1 MRIFSCLKNVSKRLR
16 LRRVSLLAL
25 VSGGSDISELARINR
40 FVRVYSS
47 SVGAYTYVG
56 SGSRLTFVD
65 IGKFCSVS
73 WDCTIGL
80 ASHPLSFVS
89 TSPIFYERDNGVG
102 ISWLEESRAVE
113 GVARTRL
120 GNDVW
125 LGAGAT
131 IMAGVQVGNGA
142 VVAAGAV
149 VTKNVEP
156 YTIVG
161 GVPAKVIGRRFSEE
175 TSKALMAAAWWDWPV
190 DTIRARVADFT
201 NGKILSEIK
210 SKGF

>member
-1 MRIFSCLKNVSKRLR
+1 
-16 LRRVSLLAL
+16 
-25 VSGGSDISELARINR
+25 
-40 FVRVYSS
+40 
-47 SVGAYTYVG
+47 
-56 SGSRLTFVD
+56 
-65 IGKFCSVS
+65 
-73 WDCTIGL
+73 
-80 ASHPLSFVS
+80 
-89 TSPIFYERDNGVG
+89 
-102 ISWLEESRAVE
+102 
-113 GVARTRL
+113 
-120 GNDVW
+120 
-125 LGAGAT
+125 
-131 IMAGVQVGNGA
+131 MAGVQVGNGA

-161 GVPAKVIGRRFSEE
+161 GMPAKVIGRRFSEE